1 MFVVTHHH
9 DYDEVLLGPI
19 DWKPEFISS
28 VIEQDLD
35 LDYRPKILKS
45 DIDKIPYEVVPNV
58 FIREIVQTKYPEIN
72 HKIQF
77 LTGPYWSYNEQ
88 GAVAV
93 YKEADKDIS
102 IVKSELKSIVSS
114 ERYNKEISGFEFPID
129 SDNTVYISTGR
140 ESRSN
145 FFDKLSVIEDNTIN
159 FKFGDRFITIDKTLL
174 QQICNQI
181 DNHIQQSFD
190 WERQLFS
197 NIDRCNTLSQLD
209 SIIIITPKEE
219 NTSTS

>member
-9 DYDEVLLGPI
+9 SYDEVLLGPI

-58 FIREIVQTKYPEIN
+58 FIREIVQTKAPEIN
-72 HKIQF
+72 HKTQF

-93 YKEADKDIS
+93 YKEAYKDID

-114 ERYNKEISGFEFPID
+114 ERYIRETSGFQFSID

-145 FFDKLSVIEDNTIN
+145 FFDKLSVIEENTIN
-159 FKFGDRFITIDKTLL
+159 FKFGDKFIIIDKLQL

-197 NIDRCNTLSQLD
+197 NIDRCTTHAELD
-209 SIIIITPKEE
+209 SIVIVTPKEE